1 MLGAH
6 RIGMD
11 SALSPIRRKA
21 IMDKPPDM
29 AEAFGAFVKAQRLL
43 ANISQR
49 QLAKA
54 SGMSDSYLSQIE
66 RGQYRPSAEVLR
78 GIAGALHIP
87 PAVLFAQF
95 GLLDTDEE
103 QAPRVSVEEAIRL
116 DDSLTQDKKDALLHM
131 YRTLRDSA

>member
-1 MLGAH
+1 
-6 RIGMD
+6 
-11 SALSPIRRKA
+11 
-21 IMDKPPDM
+21 MDKPTDM
-29 AEAFGAFVKAQRLL
+29 AEAFGAFVKAQRRL

-66 RGQYRPSAEVLR
+66 RGQYKPSAEVLR

-87 PAVLFAQF
+87 PAVLFVQF
-95 GLLDTDEE
+95 GLLDTDDE

-116 DDSLTQDKKDALLHM
+116 DDTLTQDKKDALLHM

>member
-1 MLGAH
+1 
-6 RIGMD
+6 MD
-11 SALSPIRRKA
+11 RSN
-21 IMDKPPDM
+21 DM
-29 AEAFGAFVKAQRLL
+29 AEAFGAFVKAQRRL

-66 RGQYRPSAEVLR
+66 RGQYKPSAEVLH

-116 DDSLTQDKKDALLHM
+116 DDTLTQDKKDALLHM

>member
-1 MLGAH
+1 MN
-6 RIGMD
+6 
-11 SALSPIRRKA
+11 
-21 IMDKPPDM
+21 KPTDM

-66 RGQYRPSAEVLR
+66 RGQYKPSADVLR

-87 PAVLFAQF
+87 PMVLFTQF
-95 GLLDTDEE
+95 GLLDTDDE

>member
-1 MLGAH
+1 
-6 RIGMD
+6 
-11 SALSPIRRKA
+11 
-21 IMDKPPDM
+21 MDKPTDM
-29 AEAFGAFVKAQRLL
+29 AEAFGAFVKAQRRL

-78 GIAGALHIP
+78 GIAGALHIA

-95 GLLDTDEE
+95 GLLDTDED

>member
-1 MLGAH
+1 
-6 RIGMD
+6 
-11 SALSPIRRKA
+11 
-21 IMDKPPDM
+21 MDKPTDM

-66 RGQYRPSAEVLR
+66 RGQYKPSADVLR

-87 PAVLFAQF
+87 PTVLFAQF
-95 GLLDTDEE
+95 GLLDTDDE

-116 DDSLTQDKKDALLHM
+116 DDTLTQDKKDALLHM

>member
-1 MLGAH
+1 
-6 RIGMD
+6 
-11 SALSPIRRKA
+11 
-21 IMDKPPDM
+21 MDKSNEM
-29 AEAFGAFVKAQRLL
+29 AEAFGAFVKAQRQL

-78 GIAGALHIP
+78 GIAQALGMA

-95 GLLDTDEE
+95 GLLGSDDEHT
-103 QAPRVSVEEAIRL
+103 PRLGVEEAIRM
-116 DDSLTQDKKDALLHM
+116 DDGLSQDKKDALLHM
-131 YRTLRDSA
+131 YRALRDSA

>member
-1 MLGAH
+1 
-6 RIGMD
+6 
-11 SALSPIRRKA
+11 
-21 IMDKPPDM
+21 MDKSSDM
-29 AEAFGAFVKAQRLL
+29 AEAFGAFVKAQRQL

-78 GIAGALHIP
+78 GIAQALGMA
-87 PAVLFAQF
+87 PAALFTQF
-95 GLLDTDEE
+95 GLLDIGDE
-103 QAPRVSVEEAIRL
+103 QSARVGVEEAIRL
-116 DDSLTQDKKDALLHM
+116 DESLNQDKKDALLHM